1 MPELAIRVNMPREMG
16 WLERFG
22 WEGMVVLPAHVL
34 ETFKSRAALMVR
46 RLGCPYMIDPHTYV
60 FGGATDEIVGRRW
73 FDRLVAEYR
82 IDTVAEPDRPPLSPS
97 TLVENG
103 DPTDALRDLVQS
115 VTEYQNRAVLDAGS
129 DVDEYEDFESGGG
142 SPVAAPKWVVP
153 PYFYMEG
160 GEVSDWLAANVKS
173 IELAAESMPG
183 KGSLRSMIMI
193 DQEVL
198 SSAKAVDEIA
208 TAYRALPVA
217 GHMVWVGGMDEV
229 RAKESVL
236 VDFQRFIGRLCQDG
250 KPLFNAYGGL
260 FSLAN
265 DGISGTSHAMCYGE
279 HRNPLEA
286 GGTVFSARFYLPE
299 LYSKVPYAR
308 QREVTQA
315 LQLKECKCRWC
326 MTREEAGEGMGDLE
340 HAALHFLERR
350 TGDLAEIEK
359 AGGAG
364 FLSRLE
370 SVCARAGVNDVEGAY
385 ASYYSHFETW
395 RQAFASYSKQAG
407 D

>member
-1 MPELAIRVNMPREMG
+1 MPELAIRINMPREMG

-22 WEGMVVLPAHVL
+22 WKGTVVLPAHVL
-34 ETFKSRAALMVR
+34 ETFKNRAALMLR
-46 RLGCPYMIDPHTYV
+46 RLGCPYLIDPYTYV
-60 FGGATDEIVGRRW
+60 FGGTTDEIVGRRW
-73 FDRLVAEYR
+73 FDRLVAKYG
-82 IDTVAEPDRPPLSPS
+82 IDTAAEPDRPPLSPS
-97 TLVENG
+97 MLVKNG
-103 DPTDALRDLVQS
+103 GPTDALRDLVQC
-115 VTEYQNRAVLDAGS
+115 VTGYQNSTVPDASG
-129 DVDEYEDFESGGG
+129 DVDEYEDFESGGENR
-142 SPVAAPKWVVP
+142 VAAPRWVVP

-160 GEVSDWLAANVKS
+160 GGGSDWLAVNVKS
-173 IELAAESMPG
+173 IELAAESLPG
-183 KGSLRSMIMI
+183 ESNLRSMIMV

-198 SSAKAVDEIA
+198 SNAKAVDEIA
-208 TAYRALPVA
+208 AAYRALPVA
-217 GHMVWVGGMDEV
+217 GHMVWVGDMDEV
-229 RAKESVL
+229 GAKESVL

-265 DGISGTSHAMCYGE
+265 DRIGGTSHAMCYGE
-279 HRNPLEA
+279 HRSPFEA
-286 GGTVFSARFYLPE
+286 GGTVFSARFYLPA

-315 LQLKECKCRWC
+315 LQLEECQCRWC
-326 MTREEAGEGMGDLE
+326 AIRKSGEGMNDLE

-370 SVCARAGVNDVEGAY
+370 SVCARASGNDVEGAY

-395 RQAFASYSKQAG
+395 RQAFESYSKQAG
-407 D
+407 G

>member
-1 MPELAIRVNMPREMG
+1 MPELAIRINMPREMG
-16 WLERFG
+16 WLERFEWKG
-22 WEGMVVLPAHVL
+22 TVVLPAHVL
-34 ETFKSRAALMVR
+34 ETFKKRAALMVR
-46 RLGCPYMIDPHTYV
+46 RLGCPYVIDPHTYV

-73 FDRLVAEYR
+73 FGRLVAEYG
-82 IDTVAEPDRPPLSPS
+82 IDTAAEPDRPPLSPS
-97 TLVENG
+97 TLVENDG
-103 DPTDALRDLVQS
+103 PTDALRDLVQS
-115 VTEYQNRAVLDAGS
+115 VTEYQNNVVPDASG
-129 DVDEYEDFESGGG
+129 DVDEYEDFESGGEN
-142 SPVAAPKWVVP
+142 SVAAPRWVVP

-173 IELAAESMPG
+173 IELAAGSLPD
-183 KGSLRSMIMI
+183 KDSLRSMIMI

-198 SSAKAVDEIA
+198 SNPKAIDEIA
-208 TAYRALPVA
+208 AAYRALPVT

-236 VDFQRFIGRLCQDG
+236 VDFQRFVDRLCQDG

-265 DGISGTSHAMCYGE
+265 DRISGTSHAMCYGE
-279 HRNPLEA
+279 HRSPFEA

-315 LQLKECKCRWC
+315 LQLKECQCKWC
-326 MTREEAGEGMGDLE
+326 VTRGADEGMGDLE

-350 TGDLAEIEK
+350 TEDLAEIER

-370 SVCARAGVNDVEGAY
+370 TVYAHASGNDVEGAY

-395 RQAFASYSKQAG
+395 HQAFESSSKRAEG
-407 D
+407 